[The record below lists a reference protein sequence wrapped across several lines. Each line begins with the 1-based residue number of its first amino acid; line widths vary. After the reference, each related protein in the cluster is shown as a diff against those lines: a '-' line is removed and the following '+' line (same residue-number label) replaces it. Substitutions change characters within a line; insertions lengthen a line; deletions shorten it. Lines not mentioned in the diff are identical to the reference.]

1 MKKGIVIVVWSFLLL
16 FIAIPLFAQQ
26 QMDIMDINAKALKRL
41 GFSAGEIKKITKIY
55 EETQK
60 TVMNARAE
68 IDIYRAE
75 LKKLLLNPN
84 VDMKE
89 VEKLLK
95 KSLEWELK
103 MRLAQIE
110 REVKIRKL
118 VGDRKWARLVQYF
131 RRLRLKSIEAG
142 RVRIEKQKTRKNIP
156 ERKEMKGSREER
168 IRALL
173 KELERLLSEKSGR

>member
-1 MKKGIVIVVWSFLLL
+1 MRKKIIVVVVVLFSFVL
-16 FIAIPLFAQQ
+16 IPVFAQQ
-26 QMDIMDINAKALKRL
+26 QADISDKVLKRL
-41 GFSAGEIKKITKIY
+41 GFSANEIESITKVY

-60 TVMNARAE
+60 TVMNAKAE

-75 LKKLLLNPN
+75 LKKLLLSSD
-84 VDMKE
+84 VDMIQ
-89 VEKLLK
+89 VEKLLR

-131 RRLRLKSIEAG
+131 RRLRM
-142 RVRIEKQKTRKNIP
+142 KNI
-156 ERKEMKGSREER
+156 EIRKAHMENPRVKEEGVRRLSDSREKR
-168 IRALL
+168 IKMLI